1 MLEGCDLLEKLAG
14 PDTTLIPGHG
24 QIIKRGRIAP
34 YKQMIIGVRDRV
46 QQMIEQGKTEKEV
59 LAAKVTVPYDAKV
72 PGGNFTVGA
81 GQTSAERFVSEV
93 FQELK
98 GGAK

>member
-1 MLEGCDLLEKLAG
+1 MERIQILLVDM
-14 PDTTLIPGHG
+14 P
-24 QIIKRGRIAP
+24 R
-34 YKQMIIGVRDRV
+34 MV
-46 QQMIEQGKTEKEV
+46 QQMIEQGKTDKEV
-59 LAAKVTVPYDAKV
+59 VAAKVTVPYDAKV
-72 PGGNFTVGA
+72 PGGNFTAGA